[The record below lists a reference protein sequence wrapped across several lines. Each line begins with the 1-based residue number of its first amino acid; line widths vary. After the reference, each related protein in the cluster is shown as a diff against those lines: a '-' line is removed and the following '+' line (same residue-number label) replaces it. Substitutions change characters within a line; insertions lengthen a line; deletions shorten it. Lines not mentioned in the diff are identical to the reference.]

1 MVSDSGRLGASF
13 YLHVGANMETRTI
26 LITKELIASFAL
38 LSGDFNKVHV
48 DEEYAKTTPWGGV
61 IAHGALIEVLVSA
74 ELARKYPGCIITEK
88 NKVRFRKPFRPGD
101 EVEIRLNR
109 FAEVKDE
116 NWWIENAEAWV
127 NGEAYF
133 TAHYVLRIRKPK
145 EAK

>member
-1 MVSDSGRLGASF
+1 
-13 YLHVGANMETRTI
+13 METRTI
-26 LITKELIASFAL
+26 TITKQLIASFAL

-48 DEEYAKTTPWGGV
+48 DEEYARTTPWGGV

-74 ELARKYPGCIITEK
+74 ELARKYPGVIITQK
-88 NKVRFRKPFRPGD
+88 DKVRFKKPFRPGD
-101 EVEIRLNR
+101 VVEIRLNEHAR
-109 FAEVKDE
+109 VDA

-133 TAHYVLRIRKPK
+133 TAHYVLRTRKPK

>member
-1 MVSDSGRLGASF
+1 
-13 YLHVGANMETRTI
+13 METRTTT
-26 LITKELIASFAL
+26 ITKELIEHFAII
-38 LSGDFNKVHV
+38 SGDYNPVHI
-48 DEEYAKTTPWGGV
+48 DEEYAKTTQFKGV

-101 EVEIRLNR
+101 EVEIVLTKH
-109 FAEVKDE
+109 ATVDE
-116 NWWIENAEAWV
+116 WWWIENAEARV

-133 TAHYVLRIRKPK
+133 TAHYVLRTRKPK

>member
-1 MVSDSGRLGASF
+1 
-13 YLHVGANMETRTI
+13 METRTI

-101 EVEIRLNR
+101 EVEIVLTKH
-109 FAEVKDE
+109 AAVDDY
-116 NWWIENAEAWV
+116 WWIENAEARV